1 MTRIEM
7 RGSQN
12 ITAAAA
18 ILILDKSSSK
28 TLNIKKMQAT
38 KFETG
43 CDSHDHSF
51 LALSEPEP
59 PEHRSLCQPLPRDG
73 AQKQC
78 IHSKVNCDLFERR

>member
-28 TLNIKKMQAT
+28 TLNINKMQAT

-51 LALSEPEP
+51 HALSEPEP
-59 PEHRSLCQPLPRDG
+59 PEHRSLCRQLPRDG